1 VPAQSPIRINT
12 EIQSKYSIKFDI
24 LAIAQHFQF
33 QSQLALVDHKA
44 LLVCKMSRPYEIVV
58 WGSTGFTGKL
68 TCEYL
73 AKTYPDLKWA
83 IAGRNKTALQAV
95 KSTLNLP
102 EAVDILVGS
111 VDDPGS
117 LLAITSKTKVLL
129 TTAGPY
135 AKIGMPMV
143 EACVKGGAHYCD
155 LTGEAPFIR
164 DVIDRFSDE
173 A

>member
-1 VPAQSPIRINT
+1 MMQ
-12 EIQSKYSIKFDI
+12 D
-24 LAIAQHFQF
+24 F
-33 QSQLALVDHKA
+33 QSQLVRTSSLIIKA
-44 LLVCKMSRPYEIVV
+44 LLVRNMGRPYEIVV

-83 IAGRNKTALQAV
+83 IAGRNKIALQAV

-111 VDDPGS
+111 VDDPAS